1 VWSSGSGLPI
11 RFGAG
16 LSDAS
21 YTRRRLIQTGT
32 AGAVAGALASA
43 GPAEARKKHKKHKP
57 KPRRADVV
65 VVGAGL
71 AGLTAAR
78 RIAGAGKSV
87 IVLEARN
94 RVGGRTLNHHLPG
107 GKWSELGATFV
118 GPTQDHI
125 KRLAHDVGVGLFPT
139 FNTGNDLYRAGGSNT
154 TYGNT
159 GPLGSAPPDPLTLAD
174 VTAVVERLDMMS
186 TEVPIDRPWA
196 ASSADDWDG
205 QTLYSWVKQ
214 NSSGSQR
221 FMNLVSIATE
231 PIFGA
236 EARDISLLFTLFYIA
251 ASGNE
256 QNPGTFER
264 NFDTTGGAQESR
276 MLGGTQLVS
285 IRVANQ
291 LGRRRIYLSSPVHR
305 IVQSRTGV
313 RVESDK
319 FSVHGKRVIVA
330 IPPPL
335 AGRIYYEPLLPQ
347 NRDQLTQR
355 MPMGTLIKAEVF
367 YSKPFWRAN
376 GLNGQTISDEGPISA
391 TFDISPP
398 DGKPGI
404 IMGFIGGD
412 RARRFQAQG
421 ARARR
426 KAVLDELVQLFGP
439 QAAKPTKYLEYSW
452 VTQEWTRGCPVSV
465 LGPGTLVDF
474 GAAIRKPVGRI
485 HWAGTETSTYW
496 NGYMDG
502 AVRSGERAAREVL
515 QGI

>member
-1 VWSSGSGLPI
+1 MSLV
-11 RFGAG
+11 
-16 LSDAS
+16 
-21 YTRRRLIQTGT
+21 
-32 AGAVAGALASA
+32 
-43 GPAEARKKHKKHKP
+43 
-57 KPRRADVV
+57 
-65 VVGAGL
+65 
-71 AGLTAAR
+71 
-78 RIAGAGKSV
+78 
-87 IVLEARN
+87 
-94 RVGGRTLNHHLPG
+94 
-107 GKWSELGATFV
+107 
-118 GPTQDHI
+118 PT
-125 KRLAHDVGVGLFPT
+125 
-139 FNTGNDLYRAGGSNT
+139 
-154 TYGNT
+154 
-159 GPLGSAPPDPLTLAD
+159 
-174 VTAVVERLDMMS
+174 
-186 TEVPIDRPWA
+186 
-196 ASSADDWDG
+196 
-205 QTLYSWVKQ
+205 
-214 NSSGSQR
+214 
-221 FMNLVSIATE
+221 ATE

-404 IMGFIGGD
+404 IMGFIGGG
-412 RARRFQAQG
+412 RAPRVPAPG
-421 ARARR
+421 ARAPR
-426 KAVLDELVQLFGP
+426 
-439 QAAKPTKYLEYSW
+439 QAGLAEAPPPFRPPAAQPTKELQDNWGTHER
-452 VTQEWTRGCPVSV
+452 TRRRP
-465 LGPGTLVDF
+465 
-474 GAAIRKPVGRI
+474 
-485 HWAGTETSTYW
+485 
-496 NGYMDG
+496 
-502 AVRSGERAAREVL
+502 
-515 QGI
+515 